1 MCETF
6 YSGMSCSEESGS
18 ESSSEW
24 EDEKETDESV
34 CICLFCPVK
43 LSSAEDVFTHC
54 TDAHAIDIRS
64 IHSKLGL

>member
-54 TDAHAIDIRS
+54 TDVHAIDIRS
-64 IHSKLGL
+64 IRTKLGL